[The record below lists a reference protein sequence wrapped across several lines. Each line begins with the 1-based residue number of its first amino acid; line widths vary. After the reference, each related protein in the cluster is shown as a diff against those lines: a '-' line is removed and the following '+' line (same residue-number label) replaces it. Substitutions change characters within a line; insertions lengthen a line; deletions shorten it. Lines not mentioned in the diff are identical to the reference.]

1 MHRIECVEAHVHN
14 SLTGGKVEIS
24 KRGALLAGLGRE
36 VSFRAGAAG
45 LFRLDLGAV
54 REPRSEGP
62 VLVGP
67 GHRHITGA
75 TLELGVLSVPEACRA
90 DGGKAVARVE
100 GVDPLGRGVVPDP
113 HRRRS
118 HVLIRL
124 QEFDAQR
131 IGGLPIRKLEP
142 YPQGR
147 RGRVERGPR
156 GRLYNKAGP
165 SLNIFFV
172 PPQRLGGVVDAPE
185 RLFALLDVREL
196 RRHRTAVE
204 FGTRI
209 PHALRQRPRSF
220 PEPLRFGPA
229 RRVDGVPGRRDL
241 FCEALV
247 LGRRRVR
254 LEPPRLLIARAGDER
269 NYNSAVAG
277 RDRALR
283 VGEPRHRRLPRL
295 FAMVPGALDV
305 DEGRGGAPALRLA
318 AQGLDR
324 RPGAGAARH
333 EGIVYRGRVV
343 DAIIHEQNVRAHGQ
357 QPREVP
363 EGPGRRRRPGG
374 ADVHVQV
381 REQRLEPRGP
391 RCDARP
397 QPLAE
402 RHASPQNHRI
412 RRAIVRRHFLLRRP
426 DVREARRL
434 HRVRLRSRDV
444 LGQEPSQARI
454 GQRAA
459 ALQLRRRR
467 TVGGLPARRHAF
479 VAAPRRARL
488 RMHCWLLDVNGLVL
502 FAPCMLVQQQEEED
516 GTLHGSMR
524 GCPMSS
530 WPRIKGVNLVSAEQ
544 NL

>member
-1 MHRIECVEAHVHN
+1 MARVQRVEAHVHN
-14 SLTGGKVEIS
+14 PLTGRQVQIS

-36 VSFRAGAAG
+36 VSFRTGAPG
-45 LFRLDLGAV
+45 LFRLDLGPV
-54 REPRSEGP
+54 CVPRRDRA

-67 GHRHITGA
+67 GHRHVTGA
-75 TLELGVLSVPEACRA
+75 TLELGVLAVPEACRSYSR
-90 DGGKAVARVE
+90 KAVARVE
-100 GVDPLGRGVVPDP
+100 GVDFLSYGVVPDP
-113 HRRRS
+113 HRRRA

-124 QEFDAQR
+124 QELDAQR
-131 IGGLPIRKLEP
+131 VGGLAIRKFEP
-142 YPQGR
+142 YPQG
-147 RGRVERGPR
+147 GRCSVERGPR
-156 GRLYNKAGP
+156 GRFDNKAGP

-185 RLFALLDVREL
+185 RLLALLDAREL
-196 RRHRTAVE
+196 CCHRTAVE

-220 PEPLRFGPA
+220 PEPLRLGPA
-229 RRVDGVPGRRDL
+229 RGVDGVPGRGDL
-241 FCEALV
+241 LGEALV

-254 LEPPRLLIARAGDER
+254 LEPPRLLIARARDER

-295 FAMVPGALDV
+295 FAVVPGALDV

-343 DAIIHEQNVRAHGQ
+343 DAIIHEYNVRTHGQ

-363 EGPGRRRRPGG
+363 EGPGRRRRPRG

-391 RCDARP
+391 RCNSRP

-402 RHASPQNHRI
+402 RHAAAQHDGL
-412 RRAIVRRHFLLRRP
+412 RRAISRRHFLLRGP

-444 LGQEPSQARI
+444 PGQVLPEAWIR
-454 GQRAA
+454 QRAA

-467 TVGGLPARRHAF
+467 TVGGLPPRRHAF

-488 RMHCWLLDVNGLVL
+488 RMHCWLLDVNDLVL
-502 FAPCMLVQQQEEED
+502 FAASGMLLQ
-516 GTLHGSMR
+516 
-524 GCPMSS
+524 
-530 WPRIKGVNLVSAEQ
+530 
-544 NL
+544 